1 MVCCPDGLVDS
12 TGRRGSSAGRLPLVR
27 EEAVGTGDRQPPWR
41 EPWWWLLLLEGWS
54 WWSWLLWL
62 PQTGCKCLG
71 TWNGRQ
77 TTAAMKHHVGDYQ
90 GCHCYDQDFSKL
102 DENDYHFT
110 EHSWNWN
117 RREWRNDGLLFFS
130 SSLEDLVIINY
141 ERWWVKWWSD
151 DHKQVLACITL
162 WLMLMVRCMKPGRFL
177 HFPWKILY
185 SSRWW

>member
-1 MVCCPDGLVDS
+1 MGQYFFTSSEHFIGVCRKVLKLTYTDKNGLLNKRPRDIKSCKNFCLETLVCCPDGLVDS

-62 PQTGCKCLG
+62 PQTGCNGLG

-90 GCHCYDQDFSKL
+90 GCPL
-102 DENDYHFT
+102 
-110 EHSWNWN
+110 
-117 RREWRNDGLLFFS
+117 
-130 SSLEDLVIINY
+130 
-141 ERWWVKWWSD
+141 WWSRFF
-151 DHKQVLACITL
+151 QTGWE
-162 WLMLMVRCMKPGRFL
+162 WLSF
-177 HFPWKILY
+177 HWT
-185 SSRWW
+185 

>member
-1 MVCCPDGLVDS
+1 MGCQKKDQDQKTQTVAKNVSLICCPDGLVDS

-41 EPWWWLLLLEGWS
+41 EPWWWLLLLEWWS

-62 PQTGCKCLG
+62 PQTGCNGLG

-90 GCHCYDQDFSKL
+90 GCHCDDQDFSKL

-117 RREWRNDGLLFFS
+117 GWEGRNDGLLYFFYLHWKTYWLWEMMS
-130 SSLEDLVIINY
+130 EMVVRWSQTGFNLYNII
-141 ERWWVKWWSD
+141 
-151 DHKQVLACITL
+151 T
-162 WLMLMVRCMKPGRFL
+162 
-177 HFPWKILY
+177 
-185 SSRWW
+185 